1 MKKIPTLF
9 VREFLP
15 GHKVKITG
23 QVTPGCEW
31 VLAGEGVATRKM
43 DGICTMIQGGKL
55 FKRYDAKNGKPVP
68 KNAIPCQPEAD
79 PVTGHL
85 PCWMPVSE
93 VDPADKWFVAAFR
106 AAGPIEDGTYELCGP
121 HFHRNPEKLDR
132 ETFFRHGDIVLN
144 DVPRDFEG
152 LRAYLKDHDLEGI
165 VFHRGNGEMCKIK
178 KSDFGF
184 LWGR

>member
-15 GHKVKITG
+15 GHKVKVTD

-31 VLAGEGVATRKM
+31 ALAGEGVATRKM
-43 DGICTMIQGGKL
+43 DGTCTMVQGGKL
-55 FKRYDAKNGKPVP
+55 FKRYDAKNGKPIP
-68 KNAIPCQPEAD
+68 ENAIPCQPKAD

-93 VDPADKWFVAAFR
+93 TDPADKWFVAAFK
-106 AAGPIEDGTYELCGP
+106 AAGSMEAGTYELCGP
-121 HFHRNPEKLDR
+121 HFQRNPEKLEQ
-132 ETFFRHGDIVLN
+132 ETFFRHGGIVLD

-152 LRAYLKDHDLEGI
+152 LRAYLKDHDMEGI
-165 VFHRGNGEMCKIK
+165 AFHRGNGDMCKIK

-184 LWGR
+184 TWGQ